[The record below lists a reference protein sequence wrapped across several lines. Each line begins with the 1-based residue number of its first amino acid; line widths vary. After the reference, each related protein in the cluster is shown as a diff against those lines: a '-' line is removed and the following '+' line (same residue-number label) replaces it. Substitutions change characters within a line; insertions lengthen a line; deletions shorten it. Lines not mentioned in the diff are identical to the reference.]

1 MSYFQ
6 SLGYLDDLYRLF
18 FNKYNNLFVI
28 HLTPALEIRK
38 TIHNYI
44 FTFLLYGT
52 LAFNELQI
60 DKAEQRHLN
69 KQLYSSSGS
78 HVPYMEGLAAFLT
91 KITPIISS
99 SMKLLF
105 DRFSKTPT
113 VIKSADVVP
122 IWQRNFSTIP
132 YTGSNTSSST
142 NESINDSWESLVN
155 TTLSYQM
162 LLLPFISFNLLSRV
176 ESRIVQIAESIGLYC
191 YVTKLIYIFI
201 FILIYFIIFILYI
214 YNMYY

>member
-1 MSYFQ
+1 
-6 SLGYLDDLYRLF
+6 
-18 FNKYNNLFVI
+18 
-28 HLTPALEIRK
+28 
-38 TIHNYI
+38 
-44 FTFLLYGT
+44 
-52 LAFNELQI
+52 
-60 DKAEQRHLN
+60 LN
-69 KQLYSSSGS
+69 KQLYSSSRS
-78 HVPYMEGLAAFLT
+78 HVPYMESSTAFLT
-91 KITPIISS
+91 KITLIINNY
-99 SMKLLF
+99 MKLLF

-113 VIKSADVVP
+113 LIKSADVVP

-162 LLLPFISFNLLSRV
+162 LLLPFISFNLLSRG

-201 FILIYFIIFILYI
+201 FIRIYFIIFILYI
-214 YNMYY
+214 YIYTMYY